1 MNNGTILVVD
11 DEPLNLEIV
20 SRTLMLE
27 NFSVRTAINGTQALE
42 ILQASPEVFDA
53 VLLDRM
59 MPDMDGIAVLKRM
72 RAHPSFK
79 FLPVILQTAKV
90 DSDSIIEGLQ
100 AGAYYYLTKPF
111 DEIALLSVVRTAVQ
125 DYADHRAL
133 RQETREAQEVFK
145 WLDSARFTLRR
156 WADCR
161 PLAKALG
168 AACSDNPDLV
178 PALWELLT
186 NAVEHGCL
194 KLGYAEK
201 ARYHSDARLLEEIQ
215 HREALPDNQGKQVS
229 VAFERGADTLS
240 ISIADPGEGF
250 DWHKYLELDPERV
263 FDAHGRG
270 ILIARSVFGRLEY
283 QGCGNKVT
291 IHLSVAEGK

>member
-20 SRTLMLE
+20 SRSLMLE
-27 NFSVRTAINGTQALE
+27 NFTVKTAVNGTEALE
-42 ILQASPEVFDA
+42 ILQASPDTFDA

-72 RAHPSFK
+72 RMHPSFK

-90 DSDSIIEGLQ
+90 DSESIIEGLQ

-111 DEIALLSVVRTAVQ
+111 DEISLLSVVRTAVQ

-133 RQETREAQEVFK
+133 RQETREALEVFR
-145 WLDSARFTLRR
+145 WLDSARFTITR

-168 AACSDNPDLV
+168 AACGNNPDQV

-194 KLGYAEK
+194 KFGYEEK
-201 ARYHSDARLLEEIQ
+201 AGYRSDTLLLGEIER
-215 HREALPDNQGKQVS
+215 REALPENQGKQVI
-229 VAFERGADTLS
+229 VTLERSANAVN
-240 ISIADPGEGF
+240 ISITDPGEGF
-250 DWHKYLELDPERV
+250 DWPKYRDLDPERV

-270 ILIARSVFGRLEY
+270 ILIARSVFGNLEY
-283 QGCGNKVT
+283 EGCGNKVT
-291 IHLSVAEGK
+291 VRLDGPEEK